1 MIKSES
7 CIMACCRQ
15 HYRKLLLHRELSSQA
30 PAQQP
35 LEQLPASAEQQSAP
49 DLASAQPSSAG
60 LLPSNAVPLVA
71 AQGLP
76 QLSSAQLA
84 SFGRPDL
91 SREEGTVAAVLRGPQ
106 SAGLAATEPVDDAQ
120 LRASARHGG
129 LLRPVVKHEAALLSL
144 QDQPIS
150 FSFREDDAR
159 AQLASFMP
167 AHPFPLHG
175 QSEQHAGGAAVHSSA
190 QQQQQQPLKQDGRGD
205 SALAPSGASQAQ
217 ASMHAARSGSLGLE
231 QTMPA
236 TAWLQNKLQ
245 RPSAQVPDT
254 SRLAAASGAALPAQ
268 LVSSGHD
275 RLGQHDTQTP
285 QPARPVVI
293 EID

>member
-1 MIKSES
+1 
-7 CIMACCRQ
+7 MACCRQ
-15 HYRKLLLHRELSSQA
+15 HYRKLLLHRELSNQPS
-30 PAQQP
+30 AQQP
-35 LEQLPASAEQQSAP
+35 LEQPPASAEQQSAQ

-60 LLPSNAVPLVA
+60 PLPSNAVPLVA

-84 SFGRPDL
+84 SFGTTPYL
-91 SREEGTVAAVLRGPQ
+91 SRQEGTVAAVLRGPQ

-129 LLRPVVKHEAALLSL
+129 LLQPEVKQEATLLGL
-144 QDQPIS
+144 RDQPIS
-150 FSFREDDAR
+150 FSFREGDAR

-167 AHPFPLHG
+167 AHPLPLHG
-175 QSEQHAGGAAVHSSA
+175 QSDQHVGGEAVHSSA
-190 QQQQQQPLKQDGRGD
+190 QQQQQQQQQPLKHNGRVD
-205 SALAPSGASQAQ
+205 SALAPSGTSQAQ
-217 ASMHAARSGSLGLE
+217 ASVHAARSGSPGLE

-245 RPSAQVPDT
+245 HASAQATNKT
-254 SRLAAASGAALPAQ
+254 SRLAAGSGAASPAQ
-268 LVSSGHD
+268 LVGSGHD